1 MKTALTENTISGFIE
16 VLAAKAPVPGGGG
29 AAALAGALGAAL
41 CSMVGNYT
49 SGKKAYADVE
59 EDVQRMLA
67 EAADV
72 RRNLARLI
80 NEDAAAFVPLSA
92 AYAIPKGDPRRD
104 VVLEQATK
112 AAIRPPLEMMRQ
124 TCRAIELLEEMGEKG
139 SRMLASDVACGALLS
154 KAALESA
161 SVNVFVNTASLQDR
175 AYASTIEAECDE
187 MLEEYG
193 PRVQA
198 CADGVIA
205 RIRKEV

>member
-1 MKTALTENTISGFIE
+1 MKTTLTEHTIAGFIE

-67 EAADV
+67 EAKDI
-72 RRNLARLI
+72 RGHLARLI
-80 NEDAAAFVPLSA
+80 NEDAAAFLPLSM
-92 AYAIPKGDPRRD
+92 AYAIPKEDPKRA
-104 VVLEQATK
+104 VVLERATK
-112 AAIRPPLEMMRQ
+112 GAIKAPLEMMREM
-124 TCRAIELLEEMGEKG
+124 CRAIELLEEMGEKG
-139 SRMLASDVACGALLS
+139 SRMLASDVACGALLC

-161 SVNVFVNTASLQDR
+161 SVNVFVNTTALQDR
-175 AYASTIEAECDE
+175 EYARSIEAECDE

-193 PRVQA
+193 PRAQA
-198 CADGVIA
+198 CADSVVA
-205 RIRKEV
+205 RIRKEA

>member
-1 MKTALTENTISGFIE
+1 MKTTLTENTISGFIE

-49 SGKKAYADVE
+49 SGKKTYADVE

-72 RRNLARLI
+72 RRNLAQLI

-92 AYAIPKGDPRRD
+92 AYAIPKGDPRRA

-112 AAIRPPLEMMRQ
+112 GAIEAPLEMMREM
-124 TCRAIELLEEMGEKG
+124 CRAIELLEEMGEKG

-161 SVNVFVNTASLQDR
+161 SVNVFVNTASLSDR
-175 AYASTIEAECDE
+175 EYATSVEAECDE
-187 MLEEYG
+187 MLKEYG
-193 PRVQA
+193 PRAQA

-205 RIRKEV
+205 RIRKGA

>member
-1 MKTALTENTISGFIE
+1 MKTTLTENTISGFIE

-80 NEDAAAFVPLSA
+80 NEDADAFVPLSA
-92 AYAIPKGDPRRD
+92 AYAIPKGDPRRA

-124 TCRAIELLEEMGEKG
+124 MCRAIELLEEMGEKG

-193 PRVQA
+193 PRAQA

-205 RIRKEV
+205 RIRKEA